1 MGASTF
7 AGLCVLKVLLLIAHA
22 TSDISYSAAVQF
34 GDDKEAESAIESA
47 LRTLTGRQQEFGAM
61 ARDLQHRRTTAE
73 AHDDL
78 LEQHTKSVL
87 LPFVQSLLERVI
99 RQHGLWRE
107 AGDTDTHNLFVFVQA
122 LEKHRQTSRAVDA
135 GLRVM
140 HDLITTGADGHKE
153 L

>member
-1 MGASTF
+1 MRASTF
-7 AGLCVLKVLLLIAHA
+7 AGLCVLKVLLLTPHA

-34 GDDKEAESAIESA
+34 VDDKEAESAIESA

-73 AHDDL
+73 EHDDL
-78 LEQHTKSVL
+78 LEQHTNSVL

-99 RQHGLWRE
+99 RQHGIWQE
-107 AGDTDTHNLFVFVQA
+107 AGDTHTHNLFAFVQA
-122 LEKHRQTSRAVDA
+122 LEKHRQTSRIVDT

-140 HDLITTGADGHKE
+140 HDLITTGTDSRKE